1 MEQVDRRSYVGNRR
15 NRRAGWL
22 HHERRPRKYNDHHI
36 ITNSHTPQHP
46 PQPGSN
52 IEQVA
57 RIAVASLGGGIILL
71 LLARGVRGM
80 RDGKRSD
87 MAGDK

>member
-1 MEQVDRRSYVGNRR
+1 M
-15 NRRAGWL
+15 
-22 HHERRPRKYNDHHI
+22 
-36 ITNSHTPQHP
+36 
-46 PQPGSN
+46 
-52 IEQVA
+52 A